1 MVIKEFINTSYKN
14 KLFKKKDRI
23 IIGVSGGPD
32 SVCMLY
38 VFCLLRKEFKLNL
51 VCAHFN
57 HALREEAD
65 TDEEF
70 VRKLCLSLK
79 VRFVSGKKNVGG
91 FFRGDSLEQTARRL
105 RFDFFLNCSRK
116 FKTKKIALAHTKD
129 DVVETVLMRIIRGS
143 ALRGL
148 RAIMPASTYKGIRII
163 RPLIGVAKADIIKW
177 LKQNGYRYRLDKT
190 NFEDK
195 FLRNKIRN
203 RLISFLREFN
213 PNIENAL
220 YNLSRIAA
228 FDYDFI
234 HNYAKSEFNSLKR
247 AFAGKIK
254 LDIRMLNK
262 LHPAVIFEI
271 IRIAIDE
278 VKGDLRRIELKHLD
292 EIMDLISSRPS
303 GSVVD
308 LPGLEA
314 KREQNSLIIKS
325 LIL

>member
-79 VRFVSGKKNVGG
+79 VRFVSGKKNVGS

>member
-1 MVIKEFINTSYKN
+1 MVVKEFINTSYKN
-14 KLFKKKDRI
+14 KLFKKKDKI

-32 SVCMLY
+32 SICMLH
-38 VFCLLRKEFKLNL
+38 VFCLLRKEFKFNL
-51 VCAHFN
+51 ICAHFN

-65 TDEEF
+65 IDEEF

-79 VRFVSGKKNVGG
+79 VRFVSDKKNVGG
-91 FFRGDSLEQTARRL
+91 FFKGDSLEQTARRL
-105 RFDFFLNCSRK
+105 RFDFFLNCSRE
-116 FKTKKIALAHTKD
+116 FKTKKVALAHTKD

-148 RAIMPASTYKGIRII
+148 RAIMPTSTYKGIRII

-177 LKQNGYRYRLDKT
+177 LNQNGYRYRLDKT

-203 RLISFLREFN
+203 RLIGFLREFN

-220 YNLSRIAA
+220 YNLSRVAA
-228 FDYDFI
+228 SDYDFI

-247 AFAGKIK
+247 VFAGKIK
-254 LDIRMLNK
+254 LDTRMLNK

-292 EIMDLISSRPS
+292 EIMDLISSRPP

-308 LPGLEA
+308 LPGLEV